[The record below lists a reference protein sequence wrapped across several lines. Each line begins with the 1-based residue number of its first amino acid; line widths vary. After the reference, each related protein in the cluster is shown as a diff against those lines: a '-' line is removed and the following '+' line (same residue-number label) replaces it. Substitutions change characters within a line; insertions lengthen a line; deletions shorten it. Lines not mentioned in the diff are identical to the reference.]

1 MIRVGEEGRA
11 ALFLAALAACFMGS
25 WWVRGLC
32 PFWGDLSYLAQP
44 WRTFNA
50 EMLEAGRLPLWDPY
64 VYLGMPHAAEM
75 QNGLF
80 YPGSLFFY
88 LGGWADGLRLYDLL
102 QFWLAGFL
110 AYLWLRS
117 LGLRSAP
124 SLAGAAVYG
133 FGGWIWIRVEWPNQL
148 GVLALL
154 PAFLLFSRAP
164 RWWGLAWALAF
175 FSGYP
180 LFAIGGAVAAAA
192 TLLILAGRRE
202 LVDAGG
208 WRRFCLGVCGAG
220 LWGAGI
226 ASCLLIP
233 AVELWRHS
241 TRAHGLD
248 VPSLL
253 FYGFTPSDFWG
264 WISPWIAPGPKRPAA
279 HLPWWTCDYMGFLG
293 AAAAIAG
300 LLRLK
305 RRAALKAVIGLSA
318 VALLLLGRSTGL
330 SLWVWTHAAP
340 LRYLRYPGNLA
351 YLAWPLLAF
360 LCAAGAASLRGG
372 GALFL
377 AALSVELVV
386 YGRAA
391 FPVAPA
397 RILTGSGPL
406 ASYLESRLGDGGR
419 YLLSPNASSWMRG
432 RGFADWK
439 SRLYG
444 LSNLPYKIRSAN
456 NVGEPLVPAAASDFL
471 DFLSSRSSAAAAARY
486 FPWAAVR
493 YLLSPAAPAGPTP
506 LPTARR
512 ALGLRP
518 GPCPAGPTPLPTA
531 RRALGLEPGPRP
543 AGSDLVWESRLGWE
557 IERSRGLAGSVSWFG
572 DKDGSSIPPGLPEGA
587 SFAGRSVP
595 RRDFTESS
603 WTASVSSR
611 EPGWLYVAEPR
622 YPGWTFTLVGQGGS
636 RRLESETAAGA
647 FQKIRVPPG
656 RWRLYA
662 RYEPWSFRLG
672 LLATLGA
679 LYLLYWKG
687 TTSLQRSA

>member
-1 MIRVGEEGRA
+1 MTRMSEEGRA
-11 ALFLAALAACFMGS
+11 ALFLAALAAFFMGS

-50 EMLEAGRLPLWDPY
+50 EMLEAGRLPLWNPY
-64 VYLGMPHAAEM
+64 AYLGMPHAAEM

-80 YPGSLFFY
+80 YPGSVLFY
-88 LGGWADGLRLYDLL
+88 LCGWADALRLYDLL

-117 LGLRSAP
+117 VGLRSAP

-154 PAFLLFSRAP
+154 PAFLLFCRAP

-192 TLLILAGRRE
+192 TLLILSGRRE
-202 LVDAGG
+202 LAGEG
-208 WRRFCLGVCGAG
+208 GRGRFFLGVFTAG

-226 ASCLLIP
+226 AACLLFP

-253 FYGFTPSDFWG
+253 FYGFTPADFLG
-264 WISPWIAPGPKRPAA
+264 WISPWIAPGPQQPPGSLG

-293 AAAAIAG
+293 ASAAIAG
-300 LLRLK
+300 LLRLR
-305 RRAALKAVIGLSA
+305 RRAAFKAMLALSA
-318 VALLLLGRSTGL
+318 LALLLLGRSTGL
-330 SLWVWTHAAP
+330 SLWVWTHLAP
-340 LRYLRYPGNLA
+340 LRYLRYPGNLS
-351 YLAWPLLAF
+351 YLSWPLIAF
-360 LCAAGAASLRGG
+360 LCAAGASRLRVG

-377 AALSVELVV
+377 AALSIELLV

-391 FPVAPA
+391 FPLAPA
-397 RILTGSGPL
+397 RSLTASGPL
-406 ASYLESRLGDGGR
+406 ARHLESRLGEGER
-419 YLLSPNASSWMRG
+419 YLLSPQASSWMRG
-432 RGFADWK
+432 RGLADWK
-439 SRLYG
+439 WRLYG

-456 NVGEPLVPAAASDFL
+456 NVGEPLVLAPSSDFL
-471 DFLSSRSSAAAAARY
+471 DFLSSRPSAEAASRY

-493 YLLSPAAPAGPTP
+493 YLLSPAAPAGP
-506 LPTARR
+506 
-512 ALGLRP
+512 
-518 GPCPAGPTPLPTA
+518 
-531 RRALGLEPGPRP
+531 
-543 AGSDLVWESRLGWE
+543 DLVRESRIGWE
-557 IERSRGLAGSVSWFG
+557 IERSRGLAASVSWLG
-572 DKDGSSIPPGLPEGA
+572 DADGSSIPPGLPVGA
-587 SFAGRSVP
+587 AFAGRPVP
-595 RRDFTESS
+595 MRDFSEGS
-603 WTASVSSR
+603 WTAAFSSR
-611 EPGWLYVAEPR
+611 EPGWLYLAEPR
-622 YPGWTFTLVGQGGS
+622 YPGWTFTLVGP
-636 RRLESETAAGA
+636 RRSMRLPNEPAAGA

-662 RYEPWSFRLG
+662 SYEPWSFRLG

-679 LYLLYWKG
+679 LYLLYWQG
-687 TTSLQRSA
+687 WRSSEHGRLRLPPSSP